1 MSEKDFLAKL
11 LKLKELNK
19 KDYEFII
26 SMIEKIREIEL

>member
-1 MSEKDFLAKL
+1 MSEKEFLTKL